1 MKNVW
6 DYFEEIT
13 QVPRG
18 SKKEEKIRDYLLRT
32 ASELRLQSKVDDIG
46 NVLIVK
52 EASDG
57 RSDEGTI
64 ALQAHMDMV
73 CEKADNVAHDFL
85 SDPIKHHEE
94 NGWMVSEGTTLGADD
109 GIGIALILSLISDN
123 SLSLPRLE
131 CLFTVDEETGLT
143 GAQNLDVRMLT
154 ATTLINLDSE
164 EEGEFCIGCAGGRD
178 TLIEAHFPMTPT
190 PADAEVYELT
200 CAGGLGGHSGQDINV
215 GRANALQET
224 ALLVNDFLER
234 DARADD
240 DIRLVSFVGG
250 NLRNAIPRS
259 ATAFLS
265 IKKGLERRLN
275 DLVNERDATLKEKYV
290 NSDPEVRFFLK
301 KITTTPTN
309 ARGLSSDAT
318 RAFFSAL
325 AHCPHG
331 VLRMS
336 DKMPGM
342 VSVSTNLAAI
352 STAETNEVKRF
363 TVETSQRANTEHEKE
378 WASDEVV
385 KAFDNVNATVS
396 KGKDYPGWEP
406 DWNSPVVTVFKET
419 FTRMFNRAPIVKVIH
434 AGLECG
440 VLKSKFPRLDM
451 VSLGPTMQDVHSP
464 SERLLMSSVD
474 RTRELLV
481 EVLKK

>member
-6 DYFEEIT
+6 NYFEEIT
-13 QVPRG
+13 RVPRG
-18 SKKEEKIRDYLLRT
+18 SKKEEKIRTYLLQT
-32 ASELRLQSKVDDIG
+32 AKELHLQSKVDDIG

-52 EASDG
+52 EASAG
-57 RSDEGTI
+57 RSDEETI

-73 CEKADNVAHDFL
+73 CEKADHVVHDFL

-109 GIGIALILSLISDN
+109 GIGIALILSLIGDD
-123 SLSLPRLE
+123 SLSLPKLE

-143 GAQNLDVRMLT
+143 GAQNLDPGMLT

-178 TLIEAHFPMTPT
+178 TLVEARFPATPT
-190 PADAEVYELT
+190 SADADLFELT

-224 ALLVNDFLER
+224 ALLVNDFLLFE
-234 DARADD
+234 ATSDD
-240 DIRLVSFVGG
+240 VRLVSFSGG

-259 ATAFLS
+259 ATAILAVKS
-265 IKKGLERRLN
+265 ALVRRLT
-275 DLVNERDATLKEKYV
+275 DFVNERDAALKEKYA
-290 NSDPEVRFFLK
+290 STDPDMRFLFK
-301 KITTTPTN
+301 KITPDTTP
-309 ARGLSSDAT
+309 ASGLSSEAT

-325 AHCPHG
+325 ARCPHG

-352 STAETNEVKRF
+352 TTIETSDGKRI
-363 TVETSQRANTEHEKE
+363 TVETSQRANTDREKE

-385 KAFDNVNATVS
+385 KSFDNVNASVS

-406 DWNSPVVTVFKET
+406 DWNSPVVTLFKET
-419 FTRMFNRAPIVKVIH
+419 FKRLFRHEPLVKVIH

-440 VLKSKFPRLDM
+440 VLKSKFPLLDM

-464 SERLLMSSVD
+464 NERLLMSSVD